1 MAVRHRVHRYET
13 RCRWRGSTGDGY
25 AAYSRTH
32 TAGATPAAAELTLAS
47 DPAFRGDPA
56 LLNPEQLLVI
66 SASSCQLLS
75 FLAIAARAGVVVL
88 EYDDAAEGTMPED
101 EEPVRITEIVL
112 RPRIVVG
119 PGTDAERV
127 LAFCDQAHRE
137 CYVANSLRTEVRLE
151 PEIVVQARER
161 D

>member
-1 MAVRHRVHRYET
+1 MAVRHRVHHYQT
-13 RCRWRGSTGDGY
+13 RCRWRGSTGGGY

-47 DPAFRGDPA
+47 DPAFRGDPS

-75 FLAIAARAGVVVL
+75 FLSIAARAGMEVL

-101 EEPVRITEIVL
+101 DEPVRITKIVL

-119 PGTDAERV
+119 PGTDVARV
-127 LAFCDQAHRE
+127 LAFCEQAHQE
-137 CYVANSLRTEVRLE
+137 CYIANSLRTEVRVE
-151 PEIVVQARER
+151 AEVVVSA